1 MASSF
6 VKFSGPLDY
15 RYDHN
20 ASLLLGDDHWRILR
34 GFRYYIGELGSDEWV
49 DIECGELSDRAS
61 VPRILWSIV
70 PPDGAHGQAAV
81 LHDKLCRTLTI
92 MKAGTPMRITRARA
106 DAIFLEAME
115 ALDAPWLRRRL
126 AYTAVAAYR
135 IVSFTSEPQ
144 ENPLRARLERQWREE
159 NMRSC

>member
-1 MASSF
+1 MTSSF
-6 VKFSGPLDY
+6 KKFTGPLDY
-15 RYDHN
+15 RYDYE
-20 ASLLLGDDHWRILR
+20 ASQALGEDHWRVLR
-34 GFRYYIGELGSDEWV
+34 GFRYYIGELGSNAWANV
-49 DIECGELSDRAS
+49 DCGELSDRAS

-92 MKAGTPMRITRARA
+92 IRDGEPVRITRARA

-115 ALDAPWLRRRL
+115 ALETPWLRRRL
-126 AYTAVAAYR
+126 AYSAVVAYR

-144 ENPLRARLERQWREE
+144 ENPLRARLEREWREQ
-159 NMRSC
+159 NQSPC

>member
-1 MASSF
+1 MSSF
-6 VKFSGPLDY
+6 KRFTGPLDY
-15 RYDHN
+15 RYDYD
-20 ASLLLGDDHWRILR
+20 ASQLLGEDHWRVLR
-34 GFRYYIGELGSDEWV
+34 SFRYYIGDLGSNEWV

-92 MKAGTPMRITRARA
+92 IRDGAPVRITRAKA
-106 DAIFLEAME
+106 DALFLEAME
-115 ALDAPWLRRRL
+115 ALNTPWLRRRL

-135 IVSFTSEPQ
+135 LVSFTSEPQ
-144 ENPLRARLERQWREE
+144 ESPLRARLEREWREE
-159 NMRSC
+159 NQSPC